1 MNETERIYTGQDLAF
16 IIPTKDRP
24 EKVKTLLNGMAQQT
38 IGCGRVIVVDGG
50 RSVKDIVMS
59 FSDRLPVEH
68 CECHP
73 PGQIRQKNKGISLL
87 NRRTPLVGFLDD
99 DIVLEPEALERM
111 MTFWNECE
119 ADTAGVSFN
128 IVNGPSYRYSWV
140 KALMGMSSPKQGRV
154 LRSGYNVATTPVDS
168 HLKTQWL
175 CGGATV
181 WRKEILKRFTNREI
195 CSRWAICEDVIF
207 SYPIGKEYPLYV
219 CADAKVRHEPVYDHT
234 AKMKY
239 RYYGRT
245 VTLWRLFFVESHVEF
260 SRKFF
265 LWMLLAQISARFML
279 GIFSFRMTHIEY
291 AIGQIEGAI
300 KGLSALHRNVNLLS
314 LLNEDTNS
322 DRR

>member
-1 MNETERIYTGQDLAF
+1 MAL

-24 EKVKTLLNGMAQQT
+24 QKVKALLDSMVRQT
-38 IGCGRVIVVDGG
+38 VPCGRVIIVDGG

-59 FSDRLPVEH
+59 FSDRLPVEY

-87 NRRTPLVGFLDD
+87 NRRTSLVGFLDD

-128 IVNGPSYRYSWV
+128 IINSPSYRYSWV
-140 KALMGMSSPKQGRV
+140 KALMGMSSPQQGRV

-195 CSRWAICEDVIF
+195 YSRWAICEDVIF

-219 CADAKVRHEPVYDHT
+219 CAGAKVRHEHVYDHA

-245 VTLWRLFFVESHVEF
+245 VTLWRLFFVESHAEC
-260 SRKFF
+260 SRMAF
-265 LWMLLAQISARFML
+265 LWMVLAQISARFIL
-279 GIFSFRMTHIEY
+279 GIFSFRMRHIEY

-300 KGLSALHRNVNLLS
+300 VGLRALYRGLDLLS
-314 LLNEDTNS
+314 FLNEENS
-322 DRR
+322 SNRK